1 MVHTRGVDSNIHAGG
16 LRSASVEPL
25 GWSDEFKPW
34 FAEVWAP
41 GEHLSV
47 IAPTGAGKTTLVG
60 GLLDLRRYV
69 LALDPKGGDSTLTGL
84 GYDRLTKWPKEKEL
98 SATVAKNDEDGK
110 VSRFL
115 VGPAI
120 KHRDDVPKLREVT
133 RQALVGAFNMGGWTV
148 YADELQ
154 IMTDPR
160 MMNLRRECDEILIA
174 ARDKGLSFVSSYQ
187 APSWVTPHAAKMSTW
202 VAVSYTRD
210 TDVVNRL
217 AEVLGR
223 PKAEIR
229 GALSALDPFSW
240 LFVGRNPREP
250 YRVTIPDFLPP
261 KRADPDDNGA

>member
-1 MVHTRGVDSNIHAGG
+1 MAR
-16 LRSASVEPL
+16 LPQVEPL
-25 GWSDEFKPW
+25 PWRDQFIPW
-34 FAEVWAP
+34 FKDSWNP

-47 IAPTGAGKTTLVG
+47 IAPTGAGKTTFVG

-84 GYDRLTKWPKEKEL
+84 GYQRLSSWPGERKLAEQ
-98 SATVAKNDEDGK
+98 VASNDEDGLP
-110 VSRFL
+110 SRFI
-115 VGPAI
+115 VGPRVHTEADYE
-120 KHRDDVPKLREVT
+120 RLTTVT
-133 RQALVGAFNMGGWTV
+133 DQAMKGAYEMGGWTV

-160 MMNLRRECDEILIA
+160 MMNLRARADKILIA

-229 GALSALDPFSW
+229 GALTGLDKFSW
-240 LFVGRNPREP
+240 LIVGRDPREP
-250 YRVTIPDFLPP
+250 YRVTLPEYLEP
-261 KRADPDDNGA
+261 KREDVG

>member
-1 MVHTRGVDSNIHAGG
+1 MAAHLLIDPLPWPDFREWAAESW
-16 LRSASVEPL
+16 EP
-25 GWSDEFKPW
+25 GQH
-34 FAEVWAP
+34 V
-41 GEHLSV
+41 SV
-47 IAPTGAGKTTLVG
+47 IAPTGAGKTTFVG

-69 LALDPKGGDSTLTGL
+69 LALDPKGGDSTLAGL
-84 GYDRLTKWPKEKEL
+84 GFERMGQWPGEKKLAEAVTKH
-98 SATVAKNDEDGK
+98 DEDGEP
-110 VSRFL
+110 SRYI
-115 VGPAI
+115 VGP
-120 KHRDDVPKLREVT
+120 RVNTVEDYNRLTETT

-160 MMNLRRECDEILIA
+160 MMSLRAEVDKILIA

-223 PKAEIR
+223 PKEEIR
-229 GALSALDPFSW
+229 GALKGLDPYSW
-240 LFVGRNPREP
+240 LVVGRNPRDP
-250 YRVTIPDFLPP
+250 YRVTIPDEIR
-261 KRADPDDNGA
+261 RAKEPSPT